1 MRGKLVVL
9 IFLAGSVVFAAYAAW
24 YLFNRSP
31 IDQRFNMIRDRV
43 PSAGSSALLPRSLDE
58 FQRTSDVTSPAEG
71 ASQASYTDNQ
81 YSVDFVVSS
90 VKGLGTTQVTDLL
103 NKPSCESDSGNVV
116 LHTQSKDIVHYSY
129 STCQNTSMF
138 RWINGDWLF
147 TASGSDP
154 EALLRF
160 VNLFAF

>member
-43 PSAGSSALLPRSLDE
+43 PSAGSSALLPRSMDE
-58 FQRTSDVTSPAEG
+58 FQRAGDVMSLESGGSIAN
-71 ASQASYTDNQ
+71 YTDND
-81 YSVDFVVSS
+81 YSVTFTVQSLKSLDAALIADILV
-90 VKGLGTTQVTDLL
+90 
-103 NKPSCESDSGNVV
+103 KPSCENSSGSVV
-116 LHTQSKDIVHYSY
+116 LHDQSKDTVHYSY
-129 STCQNTSMF
+129 STCQNRSTF